1 MPAHPS
7 IQSEQRALPIYFIKK
22 QLIESILNSSQ
33 RVVVVVG
40 STGSGKSTQLPQY
53 LIDAK
58 ESIKRI
64 TVTQPR
70 RVAAISLALRVAQ
83 ERNTSLGQEVGYS
96 VRFDAKVS
104 KSTRI
109 RYATDGI
116 VIREALL
123 DPLFKSDSII
133 IVDEAHERS
142 VSTDLLFGFLKT
154 ALDNNPKLRVVVM
167 SATIAAASFV
177 RYFGTHAAN
186 TILSIRGRQYPIK
199 HYFTLEAVKS
209 YQEACISTVLQIC
222 KDCKKGDI
230 LVFMP
235 GELEIRNVVIAIKN
249 HCSEYGVLYDSECAD
264 SGGKNDFSDSDS
276 DNTDNHVSIGA
287 LFSNKNISKSSGNF
301 TVQLPSDASLIEVLP
316 FYANLSTTEQMKVF
330 SKAENNVRRV
340 IIATNI
346 AETSITVPNIRYVV
360 DCGFMRKKLFH
371 HTTGT
376 SELITLPCS
385 QASILQRS
393 GRAGRVMEG
402 VCYHLYTHETYASL
416 EPQDTPEIILTD
428 LMPIFLTMIAFG
440 ITNPVAYEFITDPP
454 RQAKKAAIIKLSRMG
469 CIQLKKSEDNDNN
482 NLSQHEPKIIL
493 SRLGSEVVRF
503 PTDPELAIS
512 ILTAHRFGKKI
523 VKDVISI
530 AALLS
535 CDGIFMSSADIEM
548 RDQSTQARAQFY
560 SLRGDHITFLNIW
573 KAYSEEVENKRAWCT
588 KYYLSYKSLEYA
600 KNVYRQLIDIYNAY
614 CKASRK
620 EAEAEIPPGGL
631 FTEMDDEDRIVFCML
646 KGYISNVAKLSSDR
660 RTYEG
665 PSGECMI
672 HPASCVKHNP
682 ECILYNEIVMTSFAY
697 MRTVS
702 VINPAWIEMT
712 IESS

>member
-1 MPAHPS
+1 MPPQSA
-7 IQSEQRALPIYFIKK
+7 IQNEQRALPIYPIKN
-22 QLIESILNSSQ
+22 QLIDSIINSPH

-58 ESIKRI
+58 TSIKRV

-83 ERNTSLGQEVGYS
+83 ERGTPLGQEVGYS

-104 KSTRI
+104 ESTRI

-123 DPLFKSDSII
+123 DPLFRSDSIV

-142 VSTDLLFGFLKT
+142 VSTDLLLGFLKT
-154 ALDNNPKLRVVVM
+154 ALDRNAKLRVVIM

-177 RYFGTHAAN
+177 RYFGAHAAN

-209 YQEACISTVLQIC
+209 YQEACVSTVLTIC
-222 KDCKKGDI
+222 KDCKSGDI

-235 GELEIRNVVIAIKN
+235 GELEIRNVVSAVNN
-249 HCSEYGVLYDSECAD
+249 HCAKFSVLYESDGTDTTRKSTFD
-264 SGGKNDFSDSDS
+264 DSD
-276 DNTDNHVSIGA
+276 DAEDDDQQPA
-287 LFSNKNISKSSGNF
+287 FLFCNKDTMRSPGGV
-301 TVQLPSDASLIEVLP
+301 TVKLPSDASLIEVLP
-316 FYANLSTTEQMKVF
+316 FYANLSTAEQMKVF
-330 SKAENNVRRV
+330 SSKADNVRRV
-340 IIATNI
+340 IVATNI

-360 DCGFMRKKLFH
+360 DCGFMRKKQFH

-385 QASILQRS
+385 QASILQRA
-393 GRAGRVMEG
+393 GRAGRLMEG
-402 VCYHLYTHETYASL
+402 ECYHIYTHETYANL
-416 EPQDTPEIILTD
+416 EPQDIPEIMLTD
-428 LMPIFLTMIAFG
+428 LMPVFLTMIAFG
-440 ITNPVAYEFITDPP
+440 ITNPVTYEFITDPP
-454 RQAKKAAIIKLSRMG
+454 RQAKKAAIVKLSRMG
-469 CIQLKKSEDNDNN
+469 CIQVKRSENGDDGQ
-482 NLSQHEPKIIL
+482 SAEPQLIL
-493 SRLGSEVVRF
+493 SRLGKEVVRF

-512 ILTAHRFGKKI
+512 ILTAHKFGKRI
-523 VKDVISI
+523 VKDVVGV

-535 CDGIFMSSADIEM
+535 CDGVFVSSADIEM
-548 RDQSTQARAQFY
+548 RDQSAIARTQFY
-560 SLRGDHITFLNIW
+560 SVKGDHITLLNIW
-573 KAYSEEVENKRAWCT
+573 KAYCEESENKRAWCA
-588 KYYLSYKSLEYA
+588 KYYLSHKSLEYA
-600 KNVYRQLIDIYNAY
+600 KSIYRQLMDIYTAY

-620 EAEAEIPPGGL
+620 EADTESLSGDIHI
-631 FTEMDDEDRIVFCML
+631 EMDDEDKVIFCVL
-646 KGYISNVAKLSSDR
+646 KGYISNVAKISSDR

-665 PSGECMI
+665 PSGECRI
-672 HPASCVKHNP
+672 HPASCIKHNP
-682 ECILYNEIVMTSFAY
+682 ECVLYHEIVMTSFAY

-702 VINPAWIEMT
+702 EINPAWIEMT
-712 IESS
+712 I

>member
-1 MPAHPS
+1 MPPQSA
-7 IQSEQRALPIYFIKK
+7 IQNEQRALPIYPIKN
-22 QLIESILNSSQ
+22 QLIDSIINSPH

-58 ESIKRI
+58 TSIKRV

-83 ERNTSLGQEVGYS
+83 ERGTPLGQEVGYS
-96 VRFDAKVS
+96 VRFDARVS
-104 KSTRI
+104 ESTRI

-123 DPLFKSDSII
+123 DPLFRSDSIV

-142 VSTDLLFGFLKT
+142 VSTDLLLGFLKT
-154 ALDNNPKLRVVVM
+154 ALDRNARLRVVIM

-177 RYFGTHAAN
+177 RYFGAHAAN

-209 YQEACISTVLQIC
+209 YQEACVSTVLTIC
-222 KDCKKGDI
+222 KDCKSGDI

-235 GELEIRNVVIAIKN
+235 GELEIRNVVSAVKN
-249 HCSEYGVLYDSECAD
+249 HCVKFSVLYESDGTDTTRKSTFD
-264 SGGKNDFSDSDS
+264 DSD
-276 DNTDNHVSIGA
+276 DAEGDDQQPA
-287 LFSNKNISKSSGNF
+287 FLFCNKDTMRSPGGV
-301 TVQLPSDASLIEVLP
+301 TVKLPSDASLIEVLP
-316 FYANLSTTEQMKVF
+316 FYANLSTAEQMKIF
-330 SKAENNVRRV
+330 SSKADNVRRV
-340 IIATNI
+340 IVATNI

-360 DCGFMRKKLFH
+360 DCGFMRKKQFH

-385 QASILQRS
+385 QASILQRA
-393 GRAGRVMEG
+393 GRAGRLMEG
-402 VCYHLYTHETYASL
+402 ECYHIYTHETYANL
-416 EPQDTPEIILTD
+416 EPQDIPEIMLTD
-428 LMPIFLTMIAFG
+428 LMPVFLTMIAFG
-440 ITNPVAYEFITDPP
+440 ITNPVTYEFITDPP
-454 RQAKKAAIIKLSRMG
+454 RQAKKAAIVKLSRMG
-469 CIQLKKSEDNDNN
+469 CIQVKRSENGDDGQ
-482 NLSQHEPKIIL
+482 SAEPQLIL
-493 SRLGSEVVRF
+493 SRLGKEVVRF

-512 ILTAHRFGKKI
+512 ILTAHKFGKRI
-523 VKDVISI
+523 VKDVVGV

-535 CDGIFMSSADIEM
+535 CDGVFVSSADIEM
-548 RDQSTQARAQFY
+548 RDQSAIARTQFY
-560 SLRGDHITFLNIW
+560 SVKGDHITLLNIW
-573 KAYSEEVENKRAWCT
+573 KAYCEESENKRAWCA

-600 KNVYRQLIDIYNAY
+600 KSIYRQLMDIYTAY

-620 EAEAEIPPGGL
+620 EADTESLSGDIHI
-631 FTEMDDEDRIVFCML
+631 EMDDEDKVIFCVL
-646 KGYISNVAKLSSDR
+646 KGYISNVAKISSDR

-665 PSGECMI
+665 PSGECRI
-672 HPASCVKHNP
+672 HPASCIKHNP
-682 ECILYNEIVMTSFAY
+682 ECVLYHEIVMTSFAY

-702 VINPAWIEMT
+702 EINPAWIEMT
-712 IESS
+712 I